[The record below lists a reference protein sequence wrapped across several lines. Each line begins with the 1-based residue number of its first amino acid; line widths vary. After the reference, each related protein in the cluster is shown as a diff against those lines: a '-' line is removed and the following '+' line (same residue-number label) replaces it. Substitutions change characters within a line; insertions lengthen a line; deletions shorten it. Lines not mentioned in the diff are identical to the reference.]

1 MGGFCARQPGPYSQF
16 LTSVQAMPQRMMH
29 HSQDLGMGPAIIH
42 IDLGHA
48 AFHGAV
54 ENSCELVGPMEARR
68 KAAWVYDGQEPPR
81 P

>member
-1 MGGFCARQPGPYSQF
+1 
-16 LTSVQAMPQRMMH
+16 MMH